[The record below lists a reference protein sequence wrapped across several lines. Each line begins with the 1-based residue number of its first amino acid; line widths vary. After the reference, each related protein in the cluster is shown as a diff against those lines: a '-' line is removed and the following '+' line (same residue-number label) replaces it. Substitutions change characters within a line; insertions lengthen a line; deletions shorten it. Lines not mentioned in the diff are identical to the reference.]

1 MVNVADGTL
10 LNFEAATSHSI
21 TIRATSADGSFTTE
35 NFTISLTDVDEFDV
49 TPVTDSNPAANSL
62 AENSANGSL
71 VGITAS
77 ASDSDG
83 TTNTITYSLDNNA
96 GGRFAINASTGVV
109 SVADG
114 TLLNFE
120 AATSHSIT
128 IRATSADGS
137 FTTENFTINLT
148 DVDEF
153 DVTPVSDSNPA
164 QQPRR
169 ELRQRQPGWDHRLR
183 QRLRRHHQHDHL
195 LAGQQRRR
203 TFCDQ
208 RQHRCGQRSRWNA
221 AQLRSSHL
229 AQHHHPATST
239 DGSFTTEN
247 FTISLTDVDEFDVT
261 PRQRQ

>member
-1 MVNVADGTL
+1 MVSVADGTL

-21 TIRATSADGSFTTE
+21 IIRATSSDGSFTTE

-77 ASDSDG
+77 ASDADG
-83 TTNTITYSLDNNA
+83 TTNTITYSLDNSA
-96 GGRFAINASTGVV
+96 GGRFAINSSTGVV

-114 TLLNFE
+114 SLLNFE

-164 QQPRR
+164 ANS
-169 ELRQRQPGWDHRLR
+169 
-183 QRLRRHHQHDHL
+183 
-195 LAGQQRRR
+195 LAENSANGSLFGI
-203 TFCDQ
+203 TASASDAD
-208 RQHRCGQRSRWNA
+208 GTTNTITYSLDNSAGDVSRST
-221 AQLRSSHL
+221 
-229 AQHHHPATST
+229 PAPVWST
-239 DGSFTTEN
+239 
-247 FTISLTDVDEFDVT
+247 
-261 PRQRQ
+261 